1 MARLMKRGPLR
12 ALVWFRVD
20 LRLTDNTALSEAVE
34 AATKGVVAL
43 FTVTEATWK
52 EEFEWGDAKA
62 DFVFRQLQSL
72 HQSLTAKNIPVKVIV
87 RDRSADLPEAILETM
102 KQCDCDALYFN
113 KEYEIYERRR
123 DKKVRRLLESH
134 ELECFSFHDQTI
146 FPPTTARTQKDSV
159 YTVYTPFKKRW
170 IAIWK
175 ENPIKALLKAPRKQK
190 KSAVKIESD
199 ALPEKLRLYSDP
211 GHQERWPVGEEHGQ
225 ARLEAFCKK
234 RIQSYSKDRD
244 FPNIDGTSTLSPYLA
259 AGILSPRQ
267 CLLRALKANKKK
279 IDTGSEGAI
288 VWIQELIWREF
299 YKSIL
304 VAFPRVCRNQA
315 FKDQYRELEWLDN
328 PKGLKAWQ
336 EGRTGF
342 PIVDAAMRQLN
353 ETGWMHNRLRMVA
366 AMFLTKDLF
375 IDWREGEAYFAK
387 KLIDLDLAANN
398 GGWQWSSS
406 TGTDAQPYFRVFN
419 PTSQSL
425 KFDPKGD
432 FIRRWVPELKDLRG
446 KDIHQ
451 PYERLDKKAFAA
463 LNYVKPIVDHSKA
476 RLHAIAAFKAL
487 KD

>member
-1 MARLMKRGPLR
+1 MQR
-12 ALVWFRVD
+12 
-20 LRLTDNTALSEAVE
+20 
-34 AATKGVVAL
+34 ATKGVVAL
-43 FTVTEATWK
+43 LTITESSWRD
-52 EEFEWGDAKA
+52 EFEWGDAKA
-62 DFVFRQLQSL
+62 DFIFRQLKSL
-72 HQSLTAKNIPVKVIV
+72 WAALRTKNIPVKVLI
-87 RDRSADLPEAILETM
+87 RDRSAELPEAILDIM
-102 KQCDCDALYFN
+102 SQCQCDALYFN

-123 DKKVRRLLESH
+123 DRRVRKAIEAAGLD
-134 ELECFSFHDQTI
+134 CFSFHDQTI
-146 FPPTTARTQKDSV
+146 YPPATVRTLKESV

-170 IAIWK
+170 IAQWK
-175 ENPIKALLKAPRKQK
+175 ESPAPSLLKPPKKQK
-190 KSAVKIESD
+190 AIKIDSD
-199 ALPEKLRLYSDP
+199 KLPEALNSYTCPELASTWPAGEDQA
-211 GHQERWPVGEEHGQ
+211 QER
-225 ARLEAFCKK
+225 LEKFCKK
-234 RIQSYSKDRD
+234 AILSYKDQRD
-244 FPNIDGTSTLSPYLA
+244 FPNIQGTSTLSPYLA
-259 AGILSPRQ
+259 AGIISPRQ
-267 CLLRALKANKKK
+267 CLLRALKANKNR
-279 IDTGSEGAI
+279 IDSGSEGAV

-304 VAFPRVCRNQA
+304 VAFPRVSRNQA
-315 FKDQYRELEWLDN
+315 FKSQYKDIEWTSQ
-328 PKGLKAWQ
+328 PKALKAWQ
-336 EGRTGF
+336 EGKTGF

-353 ETGWMHNRLRMVA
+353 TMGWMHNRLRMIT

-432 FIRRWVPELKDLRG
+432 FIRRWVPELKKLRG

-463 LNYVKPIVDHSKA
+463 LGYFKPIVDHSKA

-487 KD
+487 KN